1 MPLIVVPTPIGNL
14 GDITLRGIEAL
25 QEADIIACEDTRN
38 TLKLLRHFEIR
49 KKLVS
54 YHEHNEI
61 VRTSYLIGLMEEG
74 KKVALVSDAGTPG
87 ISDPGYVIIKAAI
100 EEGISVDVLP
110 GASAFIP
117 ALLFSGFPP
126 HPFTFIGF
134 LPDKKGERLKYL
146 DRFKSLQWPLVIYL
160 SPHKAEKHIDDLIT
174 VLGDRKCA
182 LSREITKIYQ
192 ETIRSLLSEL
202 LLQLQAKSVKGELVL
217 VVHGADEQQVSDE
230 REWRSETI
238 DLLKNG
244 RSVRDIT
251 REIADRFQVPRNLI
265 KKFIIENKDHEHK
278 A

>member
-14 GDITLRGIEAL
+14 GDMTLRGIEAL

-134 LPDKKGERLKYL
+134 LPDKKGDRLKYL
-146 DRFKSLQWPLVIYL
+146 ESFKSLRWPLVFYL
-160 SPHKAEKHIDDLIT
+160 SPHKAEKHVDDLID
-174 VLGDRKCA
+174 VFGDRECA

-192 ETIRSLLSEL
+192 ETRRCPLSEL

-217 VVHGADEQQVSDE
+217 VVHGADDPECADE
-230 REWRSETI
+230 GEWKAEAL
-238 DLLKNG
+238 DLLITG
-244 RSVRDIT
+244 SSVRDIT
-251 REIADRFQVPRNLI
+251 TEIADRFDVPRNLI